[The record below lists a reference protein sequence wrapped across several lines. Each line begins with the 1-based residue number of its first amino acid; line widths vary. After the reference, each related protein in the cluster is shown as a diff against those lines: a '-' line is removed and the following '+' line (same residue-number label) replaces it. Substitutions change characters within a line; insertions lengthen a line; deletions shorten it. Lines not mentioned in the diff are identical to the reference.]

1 MPYYVFAWIASLSSG
16 CILVISKLTS
26 KKSIQNPWYF
36 NFLWTLITVIFTIPL
51 GYINHAGIPIEW
63 FSIVFAALF
72 SVLWYGAFILS
83 MFKLDVSTIAPMF
96 NFRTIFAVILGM
108 IFLQENFSTMQLGLF
123 AIVIIAG
130 MFATIDEDF
139 NIKSFFTPAIG
150 IILTAML
157 FLAINNAIIKIA
169 VAHNGLWTTN
179 VWIGI
184 ISIVFVSLT
193 YPLFKKDIKKISKD
207 QILPLMSIG
216 ALQTITNF
224 ALAASLAVNVSITSL
239 IMSVPVSMI
248 LAVILSIIFP
258 QLLEHHSGKVYAV
271 RFIATAVMIIAAL
284 QLS

>member
-51 GYINHAGIPIEW
+51 GYINQAGIPTEW
-63 FSIVFAALF
+63 LSIVFAALF
-72 SVLWYGAFILS
+72 SVLWYGAFIVS

-108 IFLQENFSTMQLGLF
+108 LFLQESFSAYQLGLF
-123 AIVIIAG
+123 IIIVIAG
-130 MFATIDEDF
+130 MFATVDEDF

-150 IILTAML
+150 IILTAMF
-157 FLAINNAIIKIA
+157 FLAINNAIIKVA
-169 VAHNGLWTTN
+169 VSHNGLWTTN

-184 ISIVFVSLT
+184 FSLIFVLFT
-193 YPLFKKDIKKISKD
+193 YPLFKKDIKKISRNH
-207 QILPLMSIG
+207 ILPLVSIG
-216 ALQTITNF
+216 VFQTITNF

-248 LAVILSIIFP
+248 LAVILSLIFP
-258 QLLEHHSGKVYAV
+258 KLLEHHSVKVYAV
-271 RFIATAVMIIAAL
+271 RFIATIVMIVAAL